1 MPLVCSSILLPS
13 ERLLTALKVSMAL
26 VLGGFLK
33 RLSEIVNVNEL
44 PAVMAE
50 LSPLTR
56 KTSLEEEMPSRVVT
70 DATLKMQLMPA
81 WSSEVQGMV

>member
-1 MPLVCSSILLPS
+1 
-13 ERLLTALKVSMAL
+13 MAL